1 MNHEDSPSFSFSR
14 KWSQRLNVL
23 VGVLSLFAIVVMLNY
38 IASRHFDRFHIHGD
52 QRAKLSPLTKRLLGM
67 LTNEVK
73 VVCYLARDEAIFSD
87 VRELLVEY
95 RAASTR
101 ISVEMIDP
109 RRDVGAAEQIKVR
122 YGLPPM
128 ESAFVLFESL
138 GRTKIIRQGDLFEY
152 DLQPLV
158 SGQSKEVKRK
168 DFKGELLFTSAI
180 YYLNSQRGMK
190 AYFLTGHGGPS
201 PKDTANQRGLS
212 KLATLLQLNGIEW
225 SQIELLEGKSLPE
238 DCNLLVVVGPRL
250 QLPETAVDA
259 IGRYLDSG
267 GRAFVLFD
275 VFGKDRETGLEGL
288 LRRFGVAVGSDTI
301 KDPQSLSMAAGQDVV
316 ISDFNNHSITRAME
330 GSGTA
335 RLQLMLPRSVT
346 PVNRPGGATDLIRVE
361 PLFNT
366 GPLGTRY
373 ETVGR
378 GQREEKMRASQ
389 VRTNYP
395 LAVAVERGGVTGI
408 EASRAGTSRLVV
420 VGDSLFLSNELI
432 DSVSNSQFASYA
444 INWLLD
450 RSFLLGDIGAQPYR
464 EFRLTMT
471 VSERTVLT
479 WIFLAGL
486 PGGVLGLGFLVWL
499 RRRA

>member
-1 MNHEDSPSFSFSR
+1 MNDDVSPSFSFSR
-14 KWSQRLNVL
+14 KWSQRINVL
-23 VGVLSLFAIVVMLNY
+23 VGVVLLFAIVVMLNA
-38 IASRHFDRFHIHGD
+38 IASRHFERMHVHGD
-52 QRAKLSPLTKRLLGM
+52 QRAKLTPLTRRLLST
-67 LTNEVK
+67 LTNDVK

-95 RAASTR
+95 RSASAR

-109 RRDVGAAEQIKVR
+109 RRDVGAAEQLKVR

-128 ESAFVLFESL
+128 ESAFVLFESQ

-152 DLQPLV
+152 DIDPLV
-158 SGQSKEVKRK
+158 AGKTREVKRK
-168 DFKGELLFTSAI
+168 DFKGEILFTSAI
-180 YYLNSQRGMK
+180 YYLNTQRGLK
-190 AYFLTGHGGPS
+190 AYFLAGHGGPS
-201 PKDTANQRGLS
+201 PKDTANLRGLS
-212 KLATLLQLNGIEW
+212 KLATVLQLNGVEW
-225 SQIELLEGKSLPE
+225 SQLELLEGRQIPE
-238 DCNLLVVVGPRL
+238 DCSLLIVAGPRI
-250 QLPETAVDA
+250 QLPEAAVDS

-267 GRAFVLFD
+267 GRALMLFD
-275 VFGKDRETGLEGL
+275 VFGKDRDTGLEGL
-288 LRRFGVAVGSDTI
+288 LKRFGVQVGADTV

-316 ISDFNNHSITRAME
+316 ISEFNNHAITRAMQS
-330 GSGTA
+330 SGTS

-346 PVNRPGGATDLIRVE
+346 PVSKAGGATDLTRVE
-361 PLFNT
+361 SLFTT
-366 GPLGTRY
+366 GPMGTSY

-378 GQREEKMRASQ
+378 GQREERMRPSQ
-389 VRTNYP
+389 LRTNYT
-395 LAVAVERGGVTGI
+395 LAVAVERGGVTGV

-432 DSVSNSQFASYA
+432 DSVSNSHFASYA

-450 RSFLLGDIGAQPYR
+450 RSFLLGEIGPQPYR

-471 VSERTVLT
+471 ESERTVLS
-479 WIFLAGL
+479 WIFLAGM